1 MHHGGHG
8 SEQYLVVDLAS
19 LSLIF
24 QVSWSAHLPET
35 VLVLSEMRKA
45 RVSLLYSL
53 SSVETKRH
61 KFFVL
66 LR

>member
-1 MHHGGHG
+1 MRHGGHG
-8 SEQYLVVDLAS
+8 SEQYLVVALAS
-19 LSLIF
+19 LLPIS
-24 QVSWSAHLPET
+24 QVSWSVHLPET
-35 VLVLSEMRKA
+35 VLVQSEMRKA

-53 SSVETKRH
+53 SSVETKRP